1 MARSYGSYFRQRDLD
16 KPYRGA
22 EIVLGFLGDM
32 MAAKNKQALGYEA
45 LAREQEKEKA
55 LKEYR
60 TQTLASKTI
69 KVKPGEQVL
78 QYSPETEGYEA
89 IEGAGGAG
97 AATSVGKTYGDEFF
111 NRYLKGQVAYEDAD
125 NDGVPDRT
133 YAGPPA
139 DLWRKYQTA
148 MNEGKEGWE
157 FEHPDLVEDRYRNYK
172 GDDTAKQEEILDYFN
187 DKYEYDR
194 KIQQW
199 KSFEGQTDDVKASRL
214 LATYEKGYQP
224 KKLSVQDRTSIELQI
239 NRREDLIAM
248 LDKRKERRTF
258 KLPEVSYL
266 SPAGSFGD
274 EGLEISS
281 RTEEIVPLTAA
292 EIAKYDAEVDRIEKW
307 LTDKGIEY
315 SQFDY
320 ADPGLKA
327 PWVK

>member
-69 KVKPGEQVL
+69 SVKPGEQVL
-78 QYSPETEGYEA
+78 QYSPESEGYET
-89 IEGAGGAG
+89 IAG
-97 AATSVGKTYGDEFF
+97 AAGEAPNWGKTYGDEFF

-125 NDGVPDRT
+125 NDGVPDKT
-133 YAGPPA
+133 YVGPKA
-139 DLWRKYQTA
+139 EQWREYQAA
-148 MNEGKEGWE
+148 MNKGEEGYEDM
-157 FEHPDLVEDRYRNYK
+157 HPDLVEKRHRQYK
-172 GDDTAKQEEILDYFN
+172 GDDPAKHKEALDFLN
-187 DKYEYDR
+187 DQYAYERKY
-194 KIQQW
+194 QQY
-199 KSFEGQTDDVKASRL
+199 KSFEKVTGDDDARQL

-320 ADPGLKA
+320 VDPELKA